1 MKRLLL
7 TAVVSAFSF
16 ASFGQLQG
24 TVTDKSTHEPLPGAT
39 VLLPE
44 LKQAVTTDALGH
56 FLFPKIN
63 QGKFLVQVRLLGYSG
78 QFKSIDVS
86 LQLRADFELEASIIE
101 KSEVIIT
108 GSSFISDNR
117 KMPLPVVAVDRLQ
130 LTEAAT
136 DNLIQSLATVPG
148 VSVISTGNGIAKP
161 VIRGL
166 GYNRVLI
173 INQGVRQ
180 EGQQWG
186 SEHGT
191 EIDQF
196 AAEHVEILKGPASL
210 EYGSDALGGVIHV
223 LEPVPAPAGSLR
235 GMLNSQF
242 ASNNRLYG
250 NSLMLEGN
258 RNGFIWQARAGMK
271 SAAPYRTPKET
282 VYNSG
287 YVEDAQHA
295 LIGLNRQ
302 WGYTHLHASRWSS
315 LIGLTE
321 GERDPA
327 TGKFVDENGNV
338 YDEEEL
344 ERRHP
349 STPRQRVEHI
359 RITSTNSLIRKN
371 TRLRLNAGFQEN
383 IRREYEESEAPGI
396 SMQLRT
402 GTVDARMY
410 TTVNGNTE
418 LAAGFSGA
426 ARNNR
431 NKGAEYIIPDYEG
444 LDGGVFITGNKENG
458 RSTFTGGIR
467 FDMQAVN
474 TTEVITGTDTLFPG
488 LSRNFSAFSGSIG
501 VAEAVSERTTLKLNA
516 GKGFRAPSVPEL
528 TSNGLHEGTFRYEIG
543 NPGLSPEHS
552 WELDAGLLHDR
563 DKFSVHLDLFIGLL
577 DNYIY
582 YERSAGENRFVDG
595 DSFPVYRYVQ
605 SNAFRRGGE
614 LTFDFHPI
622 EALHFENS
630 LSVVFAENTS
640 LKRPLPFT
648 PPIRSVHEIRYDLE
662 RKQSGTRRL
671 FLKVNLEN
679 VLKQDRID
687 EFETPTD
694 GYLLLNAGAG
704 LEGRFLH
711 CDFHLFLTVRNIT
724 NTFYFDHLSRYKDIG
739 VGGTGRNVT
748 LGLEVDF
755 GK

>member
-24 TVTDKSTHEPLPGAT
+24 TVIDKTTLEPLPGAT
-39 VLLPE
+39 ILLPE
-44 LKQAVTTDALGH
+44 LKQAVTTDEKGH
-56 FLFPKIN
+56 FVFPKIN
-63 QGKFLVQVRLLGYSG
+63 KGKFLVQVRLLGYSG
-78 QFKSIDVS
+78 QTRIIDAS
-86 LQLRADFELEASIIE
+86 LRQQGDFELEASIIE
-101 KSEVIIT
+101 KNEVTIT
-108 GSSFISDNR
+108 GSPFISDNR
-117 KMPLPVVAVDRLQ
+117 KMPLPVVPIDRLQ

-136 DNLIQSLATVPG
+136 DNLIQSLAAVPG

-166 GYNRVLI
+166 GYNRVLV

-196 AAEHVEILKGPASL
+196 AADHVEILKGPASL

-223 LEPVPAPAGSLR
+223 LEPVPPPAGSLR

-258 RNGFIWQARAGMK
+258 RNGLIWQARAGMK

-287 YVEDAQHA
+287 YQEDAQHA

-321 GERDPA
+321 GERDPVS
-327 TGKFVDENGNV
+327 GKFIDADGNT
-338 YDEEEL
+338 YDEETL
-344 ERRHP
+344 ERRKP
-349 STPRQRVEHI
+349 VAPRQRVEHL
-359 RITSTNSLIRKN
+359 RITSTNSIIRNN

-383 IRREYEESEAPGI
+383 KRREYEESDTPGI

-402 GTVDARMY
+402 GTADARIY
-410 TTVNGNTE
+410 TTVNSNTE
-418 LAAGFSGA
+418 IAAGLSGVW
-426 ARNNR
+426 RINR
-431 NKGAEYIIPDYEG
+431 NLGSEYIIPDYHG
-444 LDGGVFITGNKENG
+444 LDGGVFITGKKENG
-458 RSTFTGGIR
+458 RSTITGGIR
-467 FDMQAVN
+467 FDVQRVT
-474 TTEVITGTDTLFPG
+474 TTELIEGSDTLFP
-488 LSRNFSAFSGSIG
+488 SVERDFSAFSGSVGI
-501 VAEAVSERTTLKLNA
+501 ARAVSERTTLKLNA

-543 NPGLSPEHS
+543 NAGLSPEHS
-552 WELDAGLLHDR
+552 WELDAGLMHDR
-563 DKFSVHLDLFIGLL
+563 EKFSVHLDLFIGWL

-582 YERSAGENRFVDG
+582 YERSEGENRFVDG

-605 SNAFRRGGE
+605 ANAFRRGGE
-614 LTFDFHPI
+614 LTFDLHPV

-630 LSVVFAENTS
+630 LSLVFAENTS
-640 LKRPLPFT
+640 LDRPLPF
-648 PPIRSVHEIRYDLE
+648 
-662 RKQSGTRRL
+662 
-671 FLKVNLEN
+671 
-679 VLKQDRID
+679 
-687 EFETPTD
+687 
-694 GYLLLNAGAG
+694 
-704 LEGRFLH
+704 
-711 CDFHLFLTVRNIT
+711 
-724 NTFYFDHLSRYKDIG
+724 
-739 VGGTGRNVT
+739 
-748 LGLEVDF
+748 
-755 GK
+755 